1 MKLIKN
7 EIKKIV
13 LSRKYIVAMSIF
25 LVLYACMSVLM
36 CKDTI
41 NSKPEISLSKNQK
54 NLEYW
59 QKEKENK
66 DISKKRKSEIDQNI
80 KYMERRNKDLKF
92 QIANK
97 NLDWKKRLTKDNN
110 NLKSR

>member
-7 EIKKIV
+7 EIKKII

-25 LVLYACMSVLM
+25 FALYACMSVLM

-41 NSKPEISLSKNQK
+41 NSKPEIALSKNQK

-59 QKEKENK
+59 QKQKEDKN
-66 DISKKRKSEIDQNI
+66 ISKKRESEIDQNI
-80 KYMERRNKDLKF
+80 KFIERRNKDLKF
-92 QIANK
+92 QIENK
-97 NLDWKKRLTKDNN
+97 NVDWEKDLKKIIII
-110 NLKSR
+110 